1 MSDAG
6 YRQIR
11 AAATEWFVRLQEEG
25 ASEQDFQQWQ
35 MWLKASPDHQR
46 AFQDV
51 EQAWR
56 LIEDVRPVPW
66 ASVREL
72 ERDRSKGVPRWA
84 IAASVLI
91 FACVAAFSWRQL
103 SPSRSAGYATATA
116 EQRSV
121 LLTDG
126 SRITLGARSRVTPR
140 LAERE
145 RRVVLH
151 FGEAFFEVAPD
162 PGRPFTVVAQ
172 DHDIQVLGTSF
183 NVRASEAEV
192 VIGVAEGRIAI
203 SGADGK
209 RMILGA
215 GEQVTLGAA
224 GRVEREDAATA
235 QIATWR
241 QGRFEYRR
249 EALRQV
255 VADLNRYTDRPIVI
269 EDESVG
275 DLSYTG
281 TVLPDH
287 LNEWLAGIGGVLPV
301 QVREAD
307 GERRISRAP

>member
-1 MSDAG
+1 
-6 YRQIR
+6 
-11 AAATEWFVRLQEEG
+11 
-25 ASEQDFQQWQ
+25 
-35 MWLKASPDHQR
+35 
-46 AFQDV
+46 
-51 EQAWR
+51 
-56 LIEDVRPVPW
+56 VRPVPW